1 VLAKSRK
8 TEEQK
13 QFQTL
18 AQKKSNV
25 ADAFRLQS
33 SIKGKR
39 VLVLDDLFDSG
50 ATLEEITK
58 LLKQAGADTVNVL
71 TITRTIHSEH

>member
-1 VLAKSRK
+1 MCLTHFDYK
-8 TEEQK
+8 T
-13 QFQTL
+13 
-18 AQKKSNV
+18 
-25 ADAFRLQS
+25 

-39 VLVLDDLFDSG
+39 VLVVDDLFDSG
-50 ATLEEITK
+50 ATLEEVTK